1 MESISPGDGGAGP
14 HRGQL
19 NRAVRESLRELGA
32 QLSEKGIH
40 IAAVCPG
47 IVETPLIGGD
57 ADVLREAGFPMLRPE
72 DIADAVLLALHERK
86 PGACY
91 AVQPGR
97 EPVAF
102 RFGNVP
108 GPRTPGAEGVRPPI

>member
-1 MESISPGDGGAGP
+1 LQD
-14 HRGQL
+14 
-19 NRAVRESLRELGA
+19 
-32 QLSEKGIH
+32 KGIH

-47 IVETPLIGGD
+47 IVETPLIGAD
-57 ADVLREAGFPMLRPE
+57 ADVLRDAGFPMLQAD
-72 DIADAVLLALHERK
+72 DIAAAVLHALRERK

-97 EPVAF
+97 EPVDY

-108 GPRTPGAEGVRPPI
+108 GPRTPGGQGVTPPL

>member
-1 MESISPGDGGAGP
+1 MLRAEDIANAV
-14 HRGQL
+14 L
-19 NRAVRESLRELGA
+19 IAVRER
-32 QLSEKGIH
+32 
-40 IAAVCPG
+40 
-47 IVETPLIGGD
+47 
-57 ADVLREAGFPMLRPE
+57 R
-72 DIADAVLLALHERK
+72 

-97 EPVAF
+97 EPMEY